1 MFVSVPTCPVSALT
15 RTLRG
20 THLCLLGVEGKV
32 DAGFMRLKTLI
43 IFGSLALIV
52 ACWIF
57 LNRGMRLGYIDSA
70 IGSMRTLV
78 DAEKK
83 YAEAHPEVGYTCSI
97 SALPSDESKIVE
109 QLRNGTKNQYAFQIG
124 GCQVSNPKLPNPEY
138 QLTARPLL
146 KGMPAYCSDQSGIVK
161 YEESG
166 SAQKCLESGI
176 PF

>member
-1 MFVSVPTCPVSALT
+1 LY
-15 RTLRG
+15 
-20 THLCLLGVEGKV
+20 LLGVAGKV
-32 DAGFMRLKTLI
+32 AAGFMRIKTLI

-57 LNRGMRLGYIDSA
+57 LSRGMRLGYVDSA

-83 YAEAHPEVGYTCSI
+83 YAEAHPEFGYTCSI

-109 QLRNGTKNQYAFQIG
+109 KLRNGTRNQYAFQIG
-124 GCQVSNPKLPNPEY
+124 GCQVADPKLPNPKY

-146 KGMPAYCSDQSGIVK
+146 KGCPHIAPTNP
-161 YEESG
+161 ES
-166 SAQKCLESGI
+166 
-176 PF
+176 